1 MGSADRR
8 VYARVP
14 ASFKVDY
21 IHGDEYI
28 ISFNKDISVDGMY
41 IFTKNPPPP
50 GSHLKLVFTVGLE
63 EVELSA
69 IVAWINLVEAEE
81 DHGMGV
87 QFLDPPSPVVKKQ
100 IVRHIHRIKILQSDG
115 KQA

>member
-1 MGSADRR
+1 MGSVDRR

-21 IHGDEYI
+21 IHGEEYI

-41 IFTKNPPPP
+41 ICAKNPPPL
-50 GSHLKLVFTVGLE
+50 GSHLKLIFTIGLE
-63 EVELSA
+63 EVEVPA
-69 IVAWINLVEAEE
+69 IVAWVNLGGPVEER
-81 DHGMGV
+81 GMGV
-87 QFLDPPSPVVKKQ
+87 QFLDPPSPLVKQQ
-100 IVRHIHRIKILQSDG
+100 IIQHVHRIKILQNDG